1 MPEHITGLCA
11 LPCPG
16 HFYTFGR
23 VWFPT
28 VEDLMRRGARS
39 VLKWFAGLYVV
50 LIIVQ
55 VFLAGEGIFGLYNIR
70 HSDDCDN
77 AGAHCIANSKT
88 LDPHRALG
96 FFLTLPGALL
106 FLIVALV
113 AWLPEKRARIVSIVA
128 PILTFVQMILPG
140 LGRWGGAFHPLN
152 AILILGLYAWLFYE
166 LRRDPRVE
174 PEPSGTGA
182 PAPG

>member
-1 MPEHITGLCA
+1 
-11 LPCPG
+11 
-16 HFYTFGR
+16 
-23 VWFPT
+23 
-28 VEDLMRRGARS
+28 MRRAARS
-39 VLKWFAGLYVV
+39 VLKWFSALYVV
-50 LIIVQ
+50 MIIVM
-55 VFLAGEGIFGLYNIR
+55 VFLAGEGIFGLNNIE
-70 HSDDCDN
+70 HSDDCDK

-96 FFLTLPGALL
+96 FILTLPGALL

-113 AWLPEKRARIVSIVA
+113 AWLPDKRARIVSIAA

-152 AILILGLYAWLFYE
+152 AILILALYAWLFHD
-166 LRRDPRVE
+166 LRRNPNVE
-174 PEPSGTGA
+174 PTSAGAGA